1 MVTRSPRDSNGKLRR
16 WLATRPRLISLL
28 LVAAAAT
35 LAYALV
41 DEIRSSTRAADAQSS
56 AATSPVF
63 TPAHR
68 TFGEAVRHFFGI
80 RPSVEQPFPFPHNI
94 HVGKGLKCTE
104 YCHDAVTKGPVAG
117 LPSVKTC
124 MICHDAIAT
133 ERPLIQKLA
142 EFQKQGVDLAWQRV
156 YRFEEESHVRFN
168 HAPHIRAGVECST
181 CHGDVGRGTVAERAV
196 DHTMGF
202 CVNCHRERQAS
213 NDCLTC
219 HF

>member
-1 MVTRSPRDSNGKLRR
+1 MVNRSPRFV
-16 WLATRPRLISLL
+16 SLL
-28 LVAAAAT
+28 LVATAAA
-35 LAYALV
+35 LAYALFT
-41 DEIRSSTRAADAQSS
+41 EIRSSTRAADAQLPAGPSQ
-56 AATSPVF
+56 VF

-68 TFGEAVRHFFGI
+68 TFGEAVRHFFGV
-80 RPSVEQPFPFPHNI
+80 RSSVEQPFPFPHNR
-94 HVGKGLKCTE
+94 HVEKGVKCTE
-104 YCHDAVTKGPVAG
+104 YCHEAVTKGPLAG
-117 LPSVKTC
+117 LPSIKTC

-142 EFQKQGVDLAWQRV
+142 EIQKTGVDLAWQRV
-156 YRFEEESHVRFN
+156 YGFPEESHVRFN
-168 HAPHIRAGVECST
+168 HAPHLRAGVECST
-181 CHGDVGRGTVAERAV
+181 CHGDVARGTVAERLI